1 MNTKNLRNSLVSF
14 TGVALLAS
22 FIALPAGAQ
31 GVVGVSAS
39 VDASASAGAGSSNSA
54 AMTTTSVNA
63 TGAVKT
69 KAEAALITRG
79 IGRGDKEIDR
89 RVASLNQLVARVGT
103 MVRLTADQKAS
114 ISTQL
119 QAQVT
124 ALTSLKAKIDA
135 DSDTATLKA
144 DVKSILDSYR
154 VFALVIPQ
162 GHIVAAS
169 DRMSTIIDSMTTIG
183 AKLQARIAAAKA
195 AGKVTVDAE
204 ASLADFSAKL
214 ADAKLQAQAAQAGV
228 AALVPDQGDKA
239 SADANKAAL
248 VKARADIKVGT
259 TDLKAARKDAD
270 AILKTIKSFK
280 LDASATASSTT
291 SVQQ

>member
-1 MNTKNLRNSLVSF
+1 MNTKNITKSLISF
-14 TGVALLAS
+14 TGVALLAAS
-22 FIALPAGAQ
+22 FAIPAGAQ
-31 GVVGVSAS
+31 GLGVSAS
-39 VDASASAGAGSSNSA
+39 VDASASAGTGSSDSA
-54 AMTTTSVNA
+54 AMTTTSVHA

-69 KAEAALITRG
+69 KVEAAAISRG
-79 IGRGDKEIDR
+79 IDRGNKEIDR
-89 RVASLNQLVARVGT
+89 RVASLNDLTARVGT

-114 ISTQL
+114 ISAQL

-124 ALTSLKAKIDA
+124 ALTALKAKIDA
-135 DSDTATLKA
+135 DSDTATLKT

-154 VFALVIPQ
+154 IFALVIPQ

-169 DRMSTIIDSMTTIG
+169 DRMGAIIDSMTTVG
-183 AKLQARIAAAKA
+183 AKLQIRIAAAKA
-195 AGKVTVDAE
+195 AGKVTTDAD
-204 ASLADFSAKL
+204 AAFADFSAKL
-214 ADAKLQAQAAQAGV
+214 ADAKIQAQAAQSGV

-259 TDLKAARKDAD
+259 SDLKAARKDAE